1 MIERRLRHADLIVGC
16 SDYITNQV
24 RARFPQHAP
33 RCVTIYNGVE
43 VVRSPSTASSDG
55 TIQLLNVGRVSPEK
69 GLHVLVEAM
78 EQVVADHPDVRLTI
92 VGEESPVPYEF
103 AVEISSDPVVRDLA
117 RFYGGSYLQQLRDR
131 MSAAVAERVVFVDRI
146 PHAETQRYY
155 VAADVFVYPSIFE
168 SFAIPPV
175 EAMAA
180 GVPVIASRI
189 GGMQETVVH
198 ERTGLFV
205 EREDP
210 DALAA
215 AIKRMIEDREL
226 RHRLGE
232 AGSVRAA
239 ELFSW
244 EAIASDV
251 ETSLEGLV
259 AS

>member
-1 MIERRLRHADLIVGC
+1 V
-16 SDYITNQV
+16 Q
-24 RARFPQHAP
+24 
-33 RCVTIYNGVE
+33 
-43 VVRSPSTASSDG
+43 
-55 TIQLLNVGRVSPEK
+55 QLE
-69 GLHVLVEAM
+69 
-78 EQVVADHPDVRLTI
+78 
-92 VGEESPVPYEF
+92 
-103 AVEISSDPVVRDLA
+103 
-117 RFYGGSYLQQLRDR
+117 RFYDGSYLQHLRER
-131 MSAAVAERVVFVDRI
+131 MSPEVGERITFVGRI
-146 PHAETQRYY
+146 PHAETRRYY
-155 VAADVFVYPSIFE
+155 SSADLFVYPSIFE

-215 AIKRMIEDREL
+215 AIKRVIDDREL
-226 RHRLGE
+226 RRSLGE
-232 AGSVRAA
+232 AGPARAA

-251 ETSLEGLV
+251 ETTFERLV
-259 AS
+259 AR